1 MAKAIDIKLQ
11 EGDPA
16 PSFHSINQH
25 EQPIG
30 LSDFK
35 GKHVILYFYPRDN
48 TPGCTKEACAFR
60 DAFAQLESMGVV
72 VLGVSCDNVSSH
84 QKFISKFELPFD
96 LLADTS
102 QEIVKAYGVWG
113 PKQFMGKTFDGIHR
127 VSFWINPEGLI
138 ERIWTKVKPD
148 VHATDVI
155 EAIKAFE

>member
-1 MAKAIDIKLQ
+1 MALKVGDKAPEFKLK
-11 EGDPA
+11 D
-16 PSFHSINQH
+16 SFEKEVS
-25 EQPIG
+25 
-30 LSDFK
+30 LKDFK
-35 GKHVILYFYPRDN
+35 GKKIILYFYPKDN

-148 VHATDVI
+148 LHATEVI

>member
-1 MAKAIDIKLQ
+1 MAKTIDIKLQ

-16 PSFHSINQH
+16 PYFQSINQH

-102 QEIVKAYGVWG
+102 REIVKAYGVWG

-127 VSFWINPEGLI
+127 VSFWINPESII

-148 VHATDVI
+148 VHATEVI

>member
-1 MAKAIDIKLQ
+1 MAKTIDIKLQ

-16 PSFHSINQH
+16 PSFQSINQH

-60 DAFAQLESMGVV
+60 DGFAQLESMGVV

-102 QEIVKAYGVWG
+102 REIVKAYGVWG
-113 PKQFMGKTFDGIHR
+113 PKQFMGKMFDGIHR
-127 VSFWINPEGLI
+127 VSFWINPESII

-148 VHATDVI
+148 VHATEVI

>member
-30 LSDFK
+30 LSAS
-35 GKHVILYFYPRDN
+35 GATSSSISTQGTIHRVAPRK
-48 TPGCTKEACAFR
+48 PAL
-60 DAFAQLESMGVV
+60 FAMHLPLESMGVV

-84 QKFISKFELPFD
+84 QVHFEIRTPFN

-148 VHATDVI
+148 LHATEVI